1 MRHVSLANLV
11 LNVLMWANIKWK
23 KAQLP
28 PSATGILAV
37 AGSGRPGRC
46 GSTSARS
53 YILEFKYTLFFFSKT
68 ETYFAI
74 LHGLE
79 INLSMTD
86 FGLESRNI
94 PKGRKHIWGLVLPCL
109 VGVRASYLDAIHSV
123 QSVPEG
129 VSWYSRKQPAQ
140 AVLKKT
146 ARNVFA
152 DGPSVA
158 HIRRWEK
165 SVLCTVC
172 KLGW

>member
-1 MRHVSLANLV
+1 VLILKISLREAQRYNRNFIHATRQPSKLGAQRANV
-11 LNVLMWANIKWK
+11 GQYKMKN
-23 KAQLP
+23 AQLP

-86 FGLESRNI
+86 FVLESRNI
-94 PKGRKHIWGLVLPCL
+94 PKGRKHI
-109 VGVRASYLDAIHSV
+109 
-123 QSVPEG
+123 
-129 VSWYSRKQPAQ
+129 
-140 AVLKKT
+140 
-146 ARNVFA
+146 
-152 DGPSVA
+152 
-158 HIRRWEK
+158 
-165 SVLCTVC
+165 
-172 KLGW
+172 